1 MRVLAL
7 SFALAAVGVAA
18 ETENYFVPITST
30 AISYILSSK
39 TAPALVN
46 FDDKVLCHKTG
57 ATLNISAARV
67 LPPNAEVIYKF
78 NFAALSVSPILV
90 SAKDN
95 STCTGRMRVGNES
108 RFALV
113 NQPHTGTNKTTSKVP
128 VCELPIEEKITGTKP
143 PQNVTITAN
152 DCQLSVA
159 GFLFTREKS
168 NATGTSKP
176 NATPKPTGTSHSNGG
191 AHITPLLPALMLS
204 AVTVFFFL

>member
-1 MRVLAL
+1 MRVLAFF
-7 SFALAAVGVAA
+7 FAIAAVGVAA
-18 ETENYFVPITST
+18 EIENYFVPITST
-30 AISYILSSK
+30 AISYILASK
-39 TAPALVN
+39 TAPALVS

-67 LPPNAEVIYKF
+67 LPPNAEAIYKF
-78 NFAALSVSPILV
+78 DFAALSVSPILV

-113 NQPHTGTNKTTSKVP
+113 NQPHTGTNKATSTVP
-128 VCELPIEEKITGTKP
+128 VCELPIEEKITKP

-191 AHITPLLPALMLS
+191 AHITPTLPVLILS
-204 AVTVFFFL
+204 AVTLFSFL